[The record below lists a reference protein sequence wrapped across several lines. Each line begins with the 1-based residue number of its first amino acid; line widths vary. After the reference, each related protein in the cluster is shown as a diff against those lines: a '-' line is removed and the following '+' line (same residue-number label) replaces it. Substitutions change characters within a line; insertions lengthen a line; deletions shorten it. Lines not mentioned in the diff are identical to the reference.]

1 MTYRTDSVYQ
11 HGNPGSRPYH
21 VPFAEVFGPVTFVA
35 DGVIAAFHE
44 TVSILRA
51 VAEGVSRRRRVR
63 STVHALA
70 SLDDHTLKDI
80 GLNRSSIVTTAHMLE
95 VERRRVLW

>member
-1 MTYRTDSVYQ
+1 MTYRTDSFDQ
-11 HGNPGSRPYH
+11 HGTPGSRPFH
-21 VPFAEVFGPVTFVA
+21 VPFAEVFGPVSFVA

-44 TVSILRA
+44 TASILRA
-51 VAEGVSRRRRVR
+51 VAEGVSRRRRVH

-80 GLNRSSIVTTAHMLE
+80 GLNRSSILSTAHMIE